1 MTNTQTSDT
10 ARPPAHEGRPAS
22 WGDISVTLARAL
34 ANADFPAR
42 RPGPTAAHGPGRAG
56 CRGRLATAGK
66 A

>member
-22 WGDISVTLARAL
+22 WGDIAVTLARAL
-34 ANADFPAR
+34 ANADFPRGDLAQLR
-42 RPGPTAAHGPGRAG
+42 RMGPGRAG